1 MNTFEENAGRIARSM
16 ERAAQRTA
24 PPSPFLIGEV
34 LSPEPLR
41 VRAGGLDLDAEAL
54 RINEALLKGYR
65 PKLVGTLMSLIPKDE
80 VTTEVKKDDLE
91 RGEHALK
98 KGDRVVV
105 LTEDFQTYYILC
117 KVVET

>member
-1 MNTFEENAGRIARSM
+1 MSGRVAWTWTPRPCGST
-16 ERAAQRTA
+16 R
-24 PPSPFLIGEV
+24 
-34 LSPEPLR
+34 
-41 VRAGGLDLDAEAL
+41 
-54 RINEALLKGYR
+54 ALLKGYR

>member
-1 MNTFEENAGRIARSM
+1 MRRTPADRPEHGAGRPEDGPAVPLPDWGG
-16 ERAAQRTA
+16 AVA
-24 PPSPFLIGEV
+24 
-34 LSPEPLR
+34 EPLR